1 MNYHDTVSWMFQQLP
16 MYQNKGKSAFKKDL
30 SNTLKLSSHLGE
42 PQEEFKSIHV
52 GGTNGKGSTS
62 HMLASVLQ
70 EAGYKVGLYTSPHL
84 KDFRERIRI
93 NGEVISKQYVIGFIK
108 RNKAFFNANNLSFF
122 EMTVGMAFDYFAK
135 QKVDSTY
142 FVLSSVVVF

>member
-1 MNYHDTVSWMFQQLP
+1 MNYKDTVRWMFQQLP

-30 SNTLKLSSHLGE
+30 SNTYKLSKHLKE
-42 PQEEFKSIHV
+42 PQEGFKSIHV

-62 HMLASVLQ
+62 HMLASILQ

-93 NGEVISKQYVIGFIK
+93 NGNVISKQFVIGFIK
-108 RNKAFFNANNLSFF
+108 RNKTFFEANHLSFF
-122 EMTVGMAFDYFAK
+122 EMTVGMAFEYFK
-135 QKVDSTY
+135 SKK
-142 FVLSSVVVF
+142 LI